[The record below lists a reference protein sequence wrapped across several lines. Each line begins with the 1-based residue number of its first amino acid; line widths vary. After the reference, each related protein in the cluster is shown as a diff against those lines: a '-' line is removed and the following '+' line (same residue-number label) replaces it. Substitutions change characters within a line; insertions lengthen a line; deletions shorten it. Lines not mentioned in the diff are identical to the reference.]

1 MPNADDNDLDCAM
14 YSPPPGVVT
23 KCEVQSPQDQH
34 QKTFE
39 MKVNISG
46 TEFVLL
52 ENLGTLDTNAVVLKV
67 GLYFTIIIHVQVL
80 ICMTICTI
88 QVLIG
93 MTQVVTMCAI
103 QVL

>member
-1 MPNADDNDLDCAM
+1 MYYFIKCHPVCLVCVDESSKVDYSNQDNDDLESSGSSSTL
-14 YSPPPGVVT
+14 YQSPSAAESGVFT
-23 KCEVQSPQDQH
+23 KCELQTPEDQE

-67 GLYFTIIIHVQVL
+67 KR
-80 ICMTICTI
+80 
-88 QVLIG
+88 
-93 MTQVVTMCAI
+93 
-103 QVL
+103 